1 MKWNEVIII
10 TTSEAVDATANLLM
24 DVGAGGT
31 VVEDEMD
38 FVLLQ
43 NDGLGQ
49 IKDEQAMP
57 ASNRDVL
64 VKAYFSDSDAFTD
77 TMQLIKE
84 KMLQLKDVGLE
95 LGKFELIIN
104 DIKEEDWENAWK
116 QYYHPIRLTR
126 FLTIVPFW
134 EEYEP
139 EQTDEKVLLM
149 DPGMAFGTGTHPTTR
164 LAVEALELTMRG
176 NEKIFDVGT
185 GSGILSIAAK
195 ALGAGDVY
203 AYDLDE
209 VATRQ
214 AKKNIALNNLES
226 EITVKENNLLTGVVD
241 GQADIIVA
249 NILAEILLLMIED
262 AWNNLKDKGYFIL
275 SGIIFSKKEE
285 LETALEKQGFVIEQI
300 KASKDWYCFICVKNM
315 EEV

>member
-10 TTSEAVDATANLLM
+10 TASEAVDATANLFM
-24 DVGAGGT
+24 EVGAGGT

-43 NDGLGQ
+43 NDGLGS
-49 IKDEQAMP
+49 IKDEQALP
-57 ASNRDVL
+57 ADDRDVL
-64 VKAYFSDSDAFTD
+64 VKAYFSDSELFVD
-77 TMQLIKE
+77 TIQLIKE
-84 KMLQLKDVGLE
+84 KMVSLESVGLE
-95 LGKFELIIN
+95 LGKFELVIN

-126 FLTIVPFW
+126 FLTVVPFW
-134 EEYEP
+134 EEYQP
-139 EQTDEKVLLM
+139 EQADEKVIVM

-176 NEKIFDVGT
+176 NEKVLDVGT
-185 GSGILSIAAK
+185 GSGVLSIAAK
-195 ALGAGDVY
+195 ALGAADVQ

-214 AKKNIALNNLES
+214 ARKNFGLNNLES
-226 EITVKENNLLTGVVD
+226 EITVKENNLLNGIVD
-241 GQADIIVA
+241 EKADIIIA
-249 NILAEILLLMIED
+249 NILAEILILMIED
-262 AWNNLKDKGYFIL
+262 AWNNLKDNGYFIL

-285 LETALEKQGFVIEQI
+285 LETALEEQGFVIEQV
-300 KASKDWYCFICVKNM
+300 KSSKDWYCFLCVKNL
-315 EEV
+315 EDK